1 MDVIAQ
7 DFYYG
12 GPGDIVTGLTV
23 TPLGERFYGVPNDVP
38 GKTYD
43 PAGLA
48 VYDFGPSPAT
58 ARNSACCSSPTAT
71 AAPATAA
78 APRRRPKRC
87 SSSRR
92 NDSWLAKIL
101 AGLWPAGA

>member
-23 TPLGERFYGVPNDVP
+23 TPLGERFFGVANDVA
-38 GKTYD
+38 GNTND

-48 VYDFGPSPAT
+48 VYDFGQFPGNTPELGLMLFTNGDRGAGNRGGAT
-58 ARNSACCSSPTAT
+58 QAT
-71 AAPATAA
+71 EALLFFAP
-78 APRRRPKRC
+78 
-87 SSSRR
+87 
-92 NDSWLAKIL
+92 
-101 AGLWPAGA
+101 